1 MSPGA
6 THSADGGVP
15 ARQTGETPG
24 APYDPREP
32 SGGNAGALIPP
43 SAEGQAVPFKRAGV
57 AFANRFFFLLLVG
70 LFWLVPAFADQRF
83 VSAMFAWDVLIFLTW
98 LLDLTKLPRPAEL
111 KVRRLWLSPSALSV
125 ESKVRLTL
133 VNASNSTVHARVFD
147 DLPHQ
152 LRFGPAQLE
161 LTARPHREAE
171 AQYSILPMARGKAN
185 LGDVYI
191 RYQSPM
197 RIAERWAKVP
207 MAQTV
212 TTYPNLEEA
221 KRHSVY
227 LIRSRQIELEK
238 RYTRVRGAGRAFES
252 LREYREGDEFRDIC
266 WTASARRGKLV
277 TRLYEIERSQTIWI
291 LLDSGRLMRTR
302 VAGLSKLDYAVN
314 AALTLTQVA
323 LYSGDRVGLLAY
335 GRGIRQRVPAAR
347 GGRHLMQMMGQL
359 ALVQEDQWE
368 GDHLQAASRLLNDQ
382 KRRSLVVWITD
393 LAETAMTPEVIEAAS
408 RLMPRHLVLFVVI
421 GQPDLNELAAERA
434 EDVDQMYQIAAAQE
448 VVHRRELL
456 LARLRERGALAME
469 ASSGKLST
477 AVVNSYLEIK
487 QRSQL

>member
-1 MSPGA
+1 MNVVAARGGGQYTGGRTLPAPGVDSPDRDKA
-6 THSADGGVP
+6 
-15 ARQTGETPG
+15 GE
-24 APYDPREP
+24 
-32 SGGNAGALIPP
+32 LIPA
-43 SAEGQAVPFKRAGV
+43 SVEGQARPFKRAGF
-57 AFANRFFFLLLVG
+57 AFANRFFFLLLIGVI
-70 LFWLVPAFADQRF
+70 WLIPGFVDTRF
-83 VSAMFAWDVLIFLTW
+83 VFAMFAWDVLILLAW
-98 LLDLTKLPRPAEL
+98 LLDLGTLPRPAQL
-111 KVRRLWLSPSALSV
+111 KVRRSWLAPSALSV
-125 ESKVRLTL
+125 ESQIKLTL
-133 VNASNSTVHARVFD
+133 FNSSGSSVHAKVVD
-147 DLPHQ
+147 DLPSQ
-152 LRFGPAQLE
+152 LRFEPSQLE
-161 LTARPHREAE
+161 INALPSSEAE
-171 AQYSILPMARGKAN
+171 AQYSILPMTRGKAK
-185 LGDVYI
+185 LGDVYL

-197 RIAERWAKVP
+197 RLAERWAKVS

-212 TTYPNLEEA
+212 TTYPNLDEA

-277 TRLYEIERSQTIWI
+277 TRLYEIERSQSIWI

-323 LYSGDRVGLLAY
+323 MYSGDRVGLL
-335 GRGIRQRVPAAR
+335 GLWPRNPSTGSCRTWQRAPHADHR
-347 GGRHLMQMMGQL
+347 QL
-359 ALVQEDQWE
+359 ALVQEEQWE
-368 GDHLQAASRLLNDQ
+368 GDHLQAASQLLNDQ
-382 KRRSLVVWITD
+382 KRRGLVVWITD

-408 RLMPRHLVLFVVI
+408 RLMPRHLVLFIVI
-421 GQPDLNELAAERA
+421 GQPDLNELAARRPK
-434 EDVDQMYQIAAAQE
+434 DVDQMYQTAAAQE

-469 ASSGKLST
+469 VGSGKLST

>member
-1 MSPGA
+1 MNLGA
-6 THSADGGVP
+6 ALLENRSAG
-15 ARQTGETPG
+15 
-24 APYDPREP
+24 
-32 SGGNAGALIPP
+32 SGGSSEISGHAPDSDNAGELIPA
-43 SAEGQAVPFKRAGV
+43 SIEGQALPFKRAGV
-57 AFANRFFFLLLVG
+57 AFANRFLFLLLVG
-70 LFWLVPAFADQRF
+70 LIWLVPAFADHRF
-83 VSAMFAWDVLIFLTW
+83 VFAMLAWDVLVFLAW
-98 LLDLTKLPRPAEL
+98 ALDVATLPRPAQL
-111 KVRRLWLSPSALSV
+111 KVRRTWISPAALSV
-125 ESKVRLTL
+125 ESKVRLRLT
-133 VNASNSTVHARVFD
+133 NTSNSSLHAKLLD
-147 DLPHQ
+147 DLPQQ
-152 LRFGPAQLE
+152 LRFEPAQVE
-161 LTARPHREAE
+161 IATRPRSEAD
-171 AQYSILPMARGKAN
+171 AQYSILPTTRGKARV
-185 LGDVYI
+185 GDVYV

-197 RIAERWAKVP
+197 RFAERWARVP
-207 MAQTV
+207 LAQTV
-212 TTYPNLEEA
+212 TTYPNLDEA

-227 LIRSRQIELEK
+227 LLRSRQIELEK
-238 RYTRVRGAGRAFES
+238 RFTRVRGAGRAFES

-302 VAGLSKLDYAVN
+302 VGGLSKLDYAVN

-347 GGRHLMQMMGQL
+347 GGAHLMQMMAQL
-359 ALVQEDQWE
+359 ALVEEDQWE
-368 GDHLQAASRLLNDQ
+368 GDHLQAASRLMNDQ

-408 RLMPRHLVLFVVI
+408 QLMPRHLVLFVVI
-421 GQPDLNELAAERA
+421 GQPDLKELAAERP
-434 EDVDQMYQIAAAQE
+434 EDVDQMYQVAAAQE

-469 ASSGKLST
+469 TSSAKLST
-477 AVVNSYLEIK
+477 SLVNSYLEIK

>member
-1 MSPGA
+1 VSAGA
-6 THSADGGVP
+6 IHSADHREVDQE
-15 ARQTGETPG
+15 R
-24 APYDPREP
+24 PREP
-32 SGGNAGALIPP
+32 GTANSGALIPE
-43 SAEGQAVPFKRAGV
+43 SIEGQALPFKRVGF
-57 AFANRFFFLLLVG
+57 AFTNRFFFLLLFG
-70 LFWLVPAFADQRF
+70 LIWLVPAFADHRF
-83 VSAMFAWDVLIFLTW
+83 VFAMLAWDVLLFLAW
-98 LLDLTKLPRPAEL
+98 LLDLYRLPQPAQL
-111 KVRRLWLSPSALSV
+111 KVCRSWVSPSALSV
-125 ESKVRLTL
+125 ETKIKLTL
-133 VNASNSTVHARVFD
+133 GNASKSTVHAKLLDNV
-147 DLPHQ
+147 PNQ
-152 LRFGPAQLE
+152 LRLGPPLVE
-161 LTARPHREAE
+161 VTAAPHGEAE
-171 AQYSILPMARGKAN
+171 AQYSILPTTRGKTYV
-185 LGDVYI
+185 GDVYV
-191 RYQSPM
+191 RYQGPM
-197 RIAERWAKVP
+197 KIAERWAKVP
-207 MAQTV
+207 IAQTV

-238 RYTRVRGAGRAFES
+238 RYTHFRGAGRAFES

-291 LLDSGRLMRTR
+291 VLDSGRLMRTR

-347 GGRHLMQMMGQL
+347 GGAHLMQMMGQL
-359 ALVQEDQWE
+359 ALVREDQYE
-368 GDHLQAASRLLNDQ
+368 GDHLQAASRLLTDQ

-408 RLMPRHLVLFVVI
+408 QLMPRHLVLFVVI
-421 GQPDLNELAAERA
+421 GQPDLNELAAERP
-434 EDVDQMYQIAAAQE
+434 ENVDQMYQIAAAQE

-469 ASSGKLST
+469 TTSGKLST
-477 AVVNSYLEIK
+477 LVVNSYLEIK